1 MNKPSE
7 TLIDRAERL
16 LKSDEKYRA
25 ILEKLYLLDN
35 QHFERYFTKCS

>member
-1 MNKPSE
+1 MNKSSE
-7 TLIDRAERL
+7 TLIDRTERL
-16 LKSDEKYRA
+16 LKRDENYRA

>member
-1 MNKPSE
+1 MNKLSE
-7 TLIDRAERL
+7 TSIDRTERL
-16 LKSDEKYRA
+16 LKRDENFRG